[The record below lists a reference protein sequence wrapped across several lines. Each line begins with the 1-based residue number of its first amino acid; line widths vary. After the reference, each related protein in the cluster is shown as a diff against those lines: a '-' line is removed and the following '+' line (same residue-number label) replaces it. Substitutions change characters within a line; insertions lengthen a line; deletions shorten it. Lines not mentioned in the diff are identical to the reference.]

1 MQEVVQV
8 VTGGVGS
15 IRQARLD
22 EEDQDSD
29 SEGSV
34 DTEDSE
40 DSDNEY
46 KTNFSCSGKHY
57 KVRGKVLTSDL
68 HSLLYKI
75 ECNRIAEKANKV
87 IDPVMGKGHSNL
99 SETKFHVLTKF
110 RPKDVN
116 LHQLHYEFS
125 TNLGLCQSDMTFL
138 GKCKGSSYH
147 WARDLFAKMGL
158 PEVEGLDDIV
168 TKENVERMRRLERQ
182 KRTSKK
188 PAVYVQTEAATGT
201 AEEVTYS

>member
-1 MQEVVQV
+1 
-8 VTGGVGS
+8 
-15 IRQARLD
+15 
-22 EEDQDSD
+22 
-29 SEGSV
+29 
-34 DTEDSE
+34 
-40 DSDNEY
+40 
-46 KTNFSCSGKHY
+46 
-57 KVRGKVLTSDL
+57 
-68 HSLLYKI
+68 
-75 ECNRIAEKANKV
+75 
-87 IDPVMGKGHSNL
+87 MGKGHSNL

-125 TNLGLCQSDMTFL
+125 TNLGLCQSHMTFL

-168 TKENVERMRRLERQ
+168 TKENVERMRRLEMQ